1 MQRGSRYGRGG
12 HRGPTA
18 GLAPGFVQGNLA
30 ILPARLASDFLRF
43 CQLNPKP
50 CPLIGTSAP
59 GYPGV
64 PELSEDL
71 DIRIDLPPS
80 KGDGPGRSSFE
91 ARFAR
96 TSG

>member
-1 MQRGSRYGRGG
+1 MQRGSRYGAERG
-12 HRGPTA
+12 A
-18 GLAPGFVQGNLA
+18 APGFVQGNLA
-30 ILPARLASDFLRF
+30 ILLARPASKFLRF

-50 CPLIGTSAP
+50 CSLIGTSAP
-59 GYPGV
+59 GYPSV
-64 PELSEDL
+64 PEVGEDL

-80 KGDGPGRSSFE
+80 RCDGLDRSSFE